1 VDIDEDVTKALRK
14 FRFQRRSQ
22 GHAAIVIKINKVTLK
37 MVVDDEYDDISIED
51 LVEGTYDHPEI
62 MLHNNQHSP
71 ELPRNSP
78 RYVVLSYELKHRD
91 GRISFPLVLVNWAPS
106 SSETTMMT
114 LHASALLD
122 FQRVVSMTSSSSLNF
137 TLHCTALTILQAEA
151 NKTIEV
157 RDTDE
162 GLTKQLVDDKLLS

>member
-1 VDIDEDVTKALRK
+1 MASTARTVDINEDVTKALRK

-22 GHAAIVIKINKVTLK
+22 GNAAIVIKINKTALK
-37 MVVDDEYDDISIED
+37 MVVDEEYDNISIAD
-51 LVEGTYDHPEI
+51 LVE
-62 MLHNNQHSP
+62 
-71 ELPRNSP
+71 ELPQNSP

-91 GRISFPLVLVNWAPS
+91 GRTSFPLVLINWAPS

-122 FQRVVSMTSSSSLNF
+122 FQRV
-137 TLHCTALTILQAEA
+137 AEA

-157 RDTDE
+157 RDVEE
-162 GLTKQLVDDKLLS
+162 GLTKQIVDDKLLS

>member
-1 VDIDEDVTKALRK
+1 MATAARTVDINEDVTKALRK

-22 GHAAIVIKINKVTLK
+22 GHAAIVIKINKSALK
-37 MVVDDEYDDISIED
+37 MAVDEEYDDISIED
-51 LVEGTYDHPEI
+51 LVE
-62 MLHNNQHSP
+62 

-91 GRISFPLVLVNWAPS
+91 GRTSFPLVFINWAPS

-122 FQRVVSMTSSSSLNF
+122 FQRV
-137 TLHCTALTILQAEA
+137 AEA

-157 RDTDE
+157 RDAEE
-162 GLTKQLVDDKLLS
+162 GLTKEIVDERLLS

>member
-1 VDIDEDVTKALRK
+1 MATAARTVDINEDVIKALRN

-22 GHAAIVIKINKVTLK
+22 GNAAIVIKINKATLV
-37 MVVDDEYDDISIED
+37 MVVDEEYDNISIEG
-51 LVEGTYDHPEI
+51 LAE
-62 MLHNNQHSP
+62 
-71 ELPRNSP
+71 ELPQNSP

-91 GRISFPLVLVNWAPS
+91 GRTSFPLVLINWAPS

-122 FQRVVSMTSSSSLNF
+122 FQRV
-137 TLHCTALTILQAEA
+137 AEA

-157 RDTDE
+157 RDVED
-162 GLTKQLVDDKLLS
+162 GLTKEIVDNKLLS

>member
-1 VDIDEDVTKALRK
+1 MATATRIVDIDEDVTKALRK

-51 LVEGTYDHPEI
+51 LVE
-62 MLHNNQHSP
+62 

-122 FQRVVSMTSSSSLNF
+122 FQRVVSMTSSSSLNS
-137 TLHCTALTILQAEA
+137 TLHCMALTILQAEA